1 VKPQEIS
8 AKAETG
14 PEELWHGGV
23 RETIDGIA
31 LMAVETNQGDPI
43 PVGRVLNQRLVHTF
57 FQPLVHLADGEV
69 VGFEALSRGPED
81 TDLENPLA
89 LFEAAKNAGRLEEL
103 DWLCAS
109 SAFEAAH
116 RAKLHPS
123 MTIFLNF
130 KPGTL
135 TSPYPE
141 DLAKDIIRARKQ
153 SRVVAEIDEE
163 DLRNEPALVLEAAS
177 RARADGW
184 GIALDNV
191 GATPA
196 SLALLPILHPDVVK
210 LDLRVLGR
218 HRGQEAAEI
227 EMTVRT
233 YAEMSGAAILAQRV
247 ETESDVHDAR
257 GFGATYGEGWHYGR
271 PDVLPPG
278 ERMPRAA
285 FPFLR
290 TVEDDASATPFEVV
304 HQQRASTTTD
314 KQALARISS
323 VLEHRALSNGAPF
336 VLLACIQDGGLLT
349 RDARIHYEGLAR
361 QAAFTAVF
369 GTDMGTVRLPEAQVV
384 DVPVR
389 HALAKEWNVIVVGP
403 SYTGALLA
411 QDLGDVGD
419 TRYRRYEHIVTHD
432 RDLVV
437 EAARS
442 LLRWIDRRQ
451 GE

>member
-1 VKPQEIS
+1 MTVGANE
-8 AKAETG
+8 
-14 PEELWHGGV
+14 
-23 RETIDGIA
+23 
-31 LMAVETNQGDPI
+31 GDPI
-43 PVGRVLNQRLVHTF
+43 PLARVIGQRQVHTF
-57 FQPLVHLADGEV
+57 FQPLVHLADSEV
-69 VGFEALSRGPED
+69 VGFEALSRGPEG

-89 LFEAAKNAGRLEEL
+89 LFDAAKEAGRVEEL

-135 TSPYPE
+135 TSPYPK
-141 DLAKDIIRARKQ
+141 DLAKDILRARNQ

-184 GIALDNV
+184 GVALDNV

-210 LDLRVLGR
+210 LDLRVLAQ
-218 HRGQEAAEI
+218 HRGHEAAEI
-227 EMTVRT
+227 EMTVRA
-233 YAEMSGAAILAQRV
+233 YAEASGAAILAQRV
-247 ETESDVHDAR
+247 ETESDVLEAR
-257 GFGATYGEGWHYGR
+257 GYGATYGEGWHYGR
-271 PDVLPPG
+271 PDLLPKG
-278 ERMPRAA
+278 ERIPRAA

-290 TVEDDASATPFEVV
+290 AAEDDASATPFEVV
-304 HQQRASTTTD
+304 RQHRQPTTTD
-314 KQALARISS
+314 KQSLARITS

-336 VLLACIQDGGLLT
+336 VLLVCVQDGGLLT
-349 RDARIHYEGLAR
+349 RDTRIHYEGLTR
-361 QAAFTAVF
+361 QAAFTALF
-369 GTDMGTVRLPEAQVV
+369 GTDMGNVRLPDAQVV
-384 DVPVR
+384 DVPPR
-389 HALAKEWNVIVVGP
+389 HALALEWNVIVVGP
-403 SYTGALLA
+403 SYTGALVA

-419 TRYRRYEHIVTHD
+419 TRYRRYDHVVTHD

>member
-1 VKPQEIS
+1 
-8 AKAETG
+8 
-14 PEELWHGGV
+14 
-23 RETIDGIA
+23 
-31 LMAVETNQGDPI
+31 MAGDTQQGDPI
-43 PVGRVLNQRLVHTF
+43 SVARVLNQRQVHTF

-69 VGFEALSRGPED
+69 VGFEALSRGPQG

-89 LFEAAKNAGRLEEL
+89 LFEAAEEAGRLEEL
-103 DWLCAS
+103 DWLSAS
-109 SAFEAAH
+109 SAFAAAH
-116 RAKLHPS
+116 KAKLHPS

-135 TSPYPE
+135 TSPYPD
-141 DLAKDIIRARKQ
+141 DLSKDIIRARKQ

-184 GIALDNV
+184 GVALDNV

-210 LDLRVLGR
+210 LDLRVLAR
-218 HRGQEAAEI
+218 HRGHEAAEI
-227 EMTVRT
+227 ETTVHA

-247 ETESDVHDAR
+247 ETESDVLEAR
-257 GFGATYGEGWHYGR
+257 GYGATYGEGWHYGR
-271 PDVLPPG
+271 PEPLPPG

-304 HQQRASTTTD
+304 RQRREPVTTD
-314 KQALARISS
+314 KQALARIGS

-336 VLLACIQDGGLLT
+336 VLLACVQDGGLLT
-349 RDARIHYEGLAR
+349 RDARIHYEGLSH
-361 QAAFTAVF
+361 QAAFTALF
-369 GTDMGTVRLPEAQVV
+369 GTDMSGVRLPDAQVV
-384 DVPVR
+384 DVPPR
-389 HALAKEWNVIVVGP
+389 HELAKEWNVIVVGP
-403 SYTGALLA
+403 SYTGALVA
-411 QDLGDVGD
+411 HDLGDDGD
-419 TRYRRYEHIVTHD
+419 TRYRRYDHIVTHD

-451 GE
+451 GA